1 MERRG
6 AGSHC
11 GRPDSGASQLT
22 GDGRRDRY
30 QPLQARPVSKNAD
43 IEKRLREIDK
53 QIGKLMELYQH
64 DDIPPELLGERIN
77 KLYNER
83 TALESTLAPVVE
95 DEAMPFDLVEALISD
110 AAQVWDFADESQKR
124 RILQSLVSR
133 IVLTDDDV
141 KIEWAF

>member
-1 MERRG
+1 
-6 AGSHC
+6 
-11 GRPDSGASQLT
+11 
-22 GDGRRDRY
+22 
-30 QPLQARPVSKNAD
+30 
-43 IEKRLREIDK
+43 
-53 QIGKLMELYQH
+53 MELYQH

-95 DEAMPFDLVEALISD
+95 DEAMPFDLVEALIAD
-110 AAQVWDFADESQKR
+110 AAQVWAFADESQKR

>member
-30 QPLQARPVSKNAD
+30 QPLQARPSQQERGHRKEAPGNRQANRQAHGAV
-43 IEKRLREIDK
+43 
-53 QIGKLMELYQH
+53 QH

>member
-1 MERRG
+1 MAAEI
-6 AGSHC
+6 AASHSK
-11 GRPDSGASQLT
+11 PV
-22 GDGRRDRY
+22 
-30 QPLQARPVSKNAD
+30 PVSKNAD

-53 QIGKLMELYQH
+53 QIGRLMELYQH

-83 TALESTLAPVVE
+83 TALESTLTPVVE
-95 DEAMPFDLVEALISD
+95 NEVMPFDLVEALIAD

-141 KIEWAF
+141 KIEWAFRWQ